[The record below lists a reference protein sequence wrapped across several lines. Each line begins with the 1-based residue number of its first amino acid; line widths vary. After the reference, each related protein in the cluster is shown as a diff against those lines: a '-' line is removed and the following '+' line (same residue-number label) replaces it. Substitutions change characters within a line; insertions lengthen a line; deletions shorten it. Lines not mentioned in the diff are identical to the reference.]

1 MLLKIIKN
9 IHFLGFQNNPFNFL
23 RSSDFYISTSLWED
37 PGHTL
42 IEAASL
48 KVPII
53 SSDCPSGPREFFNS
67 NNSFVYKSGNIDMLT
82 EILFSLT
89 SEENNNSL
97 NLNSKIDNA
106 QKLSNKFSKE
116 EYFLSLKDYL

>member
-1 MLLKIIKN
+1 
-9 IHFLGFQNNPFNFL
+9 
-23 RSSDFYISTSLWED
+23 
-37 PGHTL
+37 
-42 IEAASL
+42 
-48 KVPII
+48 
-53 SSDCPSGPREFFNS
+53 
-67 NNSFVYKSGNIDMLT
+67 MLT